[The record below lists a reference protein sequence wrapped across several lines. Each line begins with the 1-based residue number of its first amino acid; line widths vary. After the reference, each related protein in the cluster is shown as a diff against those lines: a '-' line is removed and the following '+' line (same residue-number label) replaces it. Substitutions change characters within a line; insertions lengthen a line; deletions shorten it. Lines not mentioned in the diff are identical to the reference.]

1 MPDSLEHRFSE
12 FLKGLPDSEWL
23 DAPEFSFP
31 SGNRKADFLLRGR
44 KVIAELKTV
53 TTDQRPRVDRRL
65 DKHLE
70 DTGIV
75 VFGTIASTRLFND
88 PAESDKFHHK
98 IIREITRNTEEMCRS
113 ANDQIMQ
120 TSQYLGIN
128 ATGLLV
134 ILNESI
140 SVLDPGVVAY
150 RVCEY
155 LNKKP
160 RSIDYCLLVF
170 ESHEVSNGDGR
181 QNQMLLIAAC
191 RTAEHL
197 ADGYI
202 DHLMQRW
209 AEHNSSQYIRQQT
222 ADSRQQTQ
230 DPAAITYHPRG

>member
-31 SGNRKADFLLRGR
+31 SGNRKADFLLHGR
-44 KVIAELKTV
+44 KLIAELKTV
-53 TTDQRPRVDRRL
+53 TTDQQPKVDRRL

-70 DTGIV
+70 ETGII
-75 VFGTIASTRLFND
+75 VFGTVASTQLFND

-98 IIREITRNTEEMCRS
+98 ILRDITRNTEEMCRS

-150 RVCEY
+150 RACEY
-155 LNKKP
+155 LNTKP

-170 ESHEVSNGDGR
+170 ESHEVSNGGVR
-181 QNQMLLIAAC
+181 QNQMLSIGAC
-191 RTAEHL
+191 RTVEHL

-202 DHLMQRW
+202 DQLMQGW
-209 AEHNSSQYIRQQT
+209 AKHNGSEYIRQQT
-222 ADSRQQTQ
+222 H
-230 DPAAITYHPRG
+230 DPAAITYHSKR